1 MHKHTICTIFSILFL
16 ATACATTDPQPV
28 EKATEMDTAA
38 KTQQNGET
46 AAETQQE
53 TETETEPETETMP
66 VYDAQITYADVSTWT
81 DSIGSTWYTA
91 IVEVEN
97 TGTATIMLSNCSM
110 DVEDASGSLVGTMD
124 MGTSVPEIL
133 EPGEIGYYVE
143 TGTIDYTL
151 PDGYQLAPH
160 TKFAEHDAPTRYPV
174 SEVTLSDTDYFG
186 VKAVCRVE
194 NDTSE
199 SASSPRVAI
208 ILLGADGHAIA
219 KLRAYADEIAPG
231 EKMGVECM
239 AMAMPDSI
247 TAGSISGYV
256 AYAEP
261 MFQW

>member
-1 MHKHTICTIFSILFL
+1 MKKPIAIIAALLCL
-16 ATACATTDPQPV
+16 TACATTDPQPV
-28 EKATEMDTAA
+28 ETAPETDTTA
-38 KTQQNGET
+38 

-53 TETETEPETETMP
+53 TETETEPETEAAP
-66 VYDAQITYADVSTWT
+66 VSDAQIQYDNITVWESSTGT
-81 DSIGSTWYTA
+81 LWYTA
-91 IVEVEN
+91 VVEVANLGE
-97 TGTATIMLSNCSM
+97 TTLQLSNCTL
-110 DVEDASGSLVGTMD
+110 DVEDANGALVATLDLGS
-124 MGTSVPEIL
+124 SVPEVID
-133 EPGEIGYYVE
+133 PGETAYYVD
-143 TGTIDYTL
+143 TSTL
-151 PDGYQLAPH
+151 DAALPEGYKLVPHAKFGEHAAPV
-160 TKFAEHDAPTRYPV
+160 RYPV
-174 SEVTLSDTDYFG
+174 SEVSLKDTDYFG

-247 TAGSISGYV
+247 TADSVSGYV

>member
-1 MHKHTICTIFSILFL
+1 MHKRTICTIFSILLL

-28 EKATEMDTAA
+28 ETAPE
-38 KTQQNGET
+38 TDT

-53 TETETEPETETMP
+53 TETETEPGTEAAP
-66 VYDAQITYADVSTWT
+66 VSDAQITYADVSTWT

-91 IVEVEN
+91 VVEVEN

-110 DVEDASGSLVGTMD
+110 DVEDASGALVGTMD
-124 MGTSVPEIL
+124 LGSSVPEIL

-143 TGTIDYTL
+143 TGTMDYTL

-186 VKAVCRVE
+186 VKGLCRVE
-194 NDTSE
+194 NTTSE
-199 SASSPRVAI
+199 SVSSPRVAI

-247 TAGSISGYV
+247 TADSVSGYV

>member
-1 MHKHTICTIFSILFL
+1 MKKPIAIIAALLCL
-16 ATACATTDPQPV
+16 TACATTDPQPV
-28 EKATEMDTAA
+28 ETAPETDTTAA
-38 KTQQNGET
+38 D
-46 AAETQQE
+46 TQQE
-53 TETETEPETETMP
+53 TEAATEPETEAAP
-66 VYDAQITYADVSTWT
+66 VSDAQITYADVSTWT

-91 IVEVEN
+91 VVEVEN

-110 DVEDASGSLVGTMD
+110 DVEDASGALVGTID
-124 MGTSVPEIL
+124 LGSSVPEIL

-143 TGTIDYTL
+143 TGTMDYTL

-194 NDTSE
+194 NDTDE
-199 SASSPRVAI
+199 SISSPRVAV
-208 ILLGADGHAIA
+208 ILLGEDGHAVA
-219 KLRAYADEIAPG
+219 QLLTYGDEIAPG
-231 EKMGVECM
+231 EKMGVELGALSM
-239 AMAMPDSI
+239 APGI
-247 TAGSISGYV
+247 TADSVSGYV